1 MYSRLLRVGDDTYTI
16 KRIIPFDNVKNE
28 DLLRE
33 VMYQFCGA
41 DTLIKDNKNSK
52 YLLTQRIDDALILWE
67 TETNEKRQT
76 DDSNTIQE

>member
-1 MYSRLLRVGDDTYTI
+1 MNNRLLRVEDTVYII

-28 DLLRE
+28 DLLRD

-52 YLLTQRIDDALILWE
+52 YLLTQKIDEAKILWE
-67 TETNEKRQT
+67 TEDEEGIVDN
-76 DDSNTIQE
+76 SNSIQE

>member
-1 MYSRLLRVGDDTYTI
+1 MYNRLLRVDDSAYII

-52 YLLTQRIDDALILWE
+52 YLLTQKIDDATILCE
-67 TETNEKRQT
+67 T
-76 DDSNTIQE
+76 